1 MQNTRFTFINIRLVK
16 EVTITQNIELFAYR
30 KFY

>member
-1 MQNTRFTFINIRLVK
+1 MQNTRFTFVNIRLVK
-16 EVTITQNIELFAYR
+16 KVTITHNIELFAYR